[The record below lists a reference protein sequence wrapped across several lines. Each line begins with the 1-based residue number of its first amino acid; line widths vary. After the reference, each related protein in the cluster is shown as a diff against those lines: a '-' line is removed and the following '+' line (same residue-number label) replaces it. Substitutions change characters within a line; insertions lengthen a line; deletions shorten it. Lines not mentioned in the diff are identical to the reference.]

1 MEKTYKISCVQTEP
15 KPDFENALKEI
26 FSLADEAINLGAQ
39 FITLPEYCGGLKTEN
54 GKLSPPSSS
63 ENEHLVLNEIKKYS
77 KQKKVFIL
85 LGSIAILNSDGKI
98 YNRSYIIDDKGF
110 IVSRYDKVHL
120 FDVDLSETEKYRES
134 NSVTGGQIIN
144 VCNTKFG
151 MLGQTVCYDI
161 RFPYLYRE
169 LSQAG
174 AQIIFIPAVFTQK
187 TGEAHWHVL
196 NRARA
201 IENGVFIVSP
211 GAIGKIQGGGGGY
224 GHSLVVNPWGEI
236 ISDGGDKRGIS
247 LAEINLD
254 EVQQVRNKIPS
265 LTHDKKINLSK
276 SNN

>member
-1 MEKTYKISCVQTEP
+1 M
-15 KPDFENALKEI
+15 
-26 FSLADEAINLGAQ
+26 
-39 FITLPEYCGGLKTEN
+39 
-54 GKLSPPSSS
+54 
-63 ENEHLVLNEIKKYS
+63 
-77 KQKKVFIL
+77 
-85 LGSIAILNSDGKI
+85 
-98 YNRSYIIDDKGF
+98 
-110 IVSRYDKVHL
+110 
-120 FDVDLSETEKYRES
+120 
-134 NSVTGGQIIN
+134 
-144 VCNTKFG
+144 
-151 MLGQTVCYDI
+151 
-161 RFPYLYRE
+161 
-169 LSQAG
+169 
-174 AQIIFIPAVFTQK
+174 
-187 TGEAHWHVL
+187 

>member
-1 MEKTYKISCVQTEP
+1 MEKTYKIACVQTEP

-39 FITLPEYCGGLKTEN
+39 FITFPEYCGGLKTEN

-144 VCNTKFG
+144 VCDTKFG

-211 GAIGKIQGGGGGY
+211 GAIGKIQGGGSGY
-224 GHSLVVNPWGEI
+224 GHSLVVNPWGGI

-265 LTHDKKINLSK
+265 LTHDKKINLSM
-276 SNN
+276 SND